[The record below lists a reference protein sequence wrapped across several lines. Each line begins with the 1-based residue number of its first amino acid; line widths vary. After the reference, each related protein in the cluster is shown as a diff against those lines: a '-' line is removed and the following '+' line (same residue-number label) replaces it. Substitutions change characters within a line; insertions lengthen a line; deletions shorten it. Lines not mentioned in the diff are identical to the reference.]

1 MSLSVFPKQN
11 IPDSQ
16 KTKEWCKENIQAM
29 LGYQTF
35 TSKYN
40 RERKKDYENYLL
52 YNGVFDVKQ
61 FEYITN
67 TYGVSSPARLVNYPI
82 IAPKVDLI
90 VGEFVSQP
98 MEFDVQA
105 ISRDAISS
113 KLEKKVGLVAEKLLK
128 EMRAEIQEELG
139 VELSEEEFGVDIP
152 DDIDKFMRQN
162 FREQVED
169 ITYNGLRHLI
179 HKYNLKHLFKQGLYD
194 MCITSKEFYKV
205 EVKNG
210 DPFVRRVDPRALLY
224 DIDNESESLQDSNWV
239 AEERFLTVNEIL
251 DEYGD
256 WLSQHDISTLEEL
269 RQSGADSFN
278 RYNKPYQW
286 YYKEDNNNPLRI
298 RVVTAEW
305 KSLRTLKYKLSP
317 NKYDPEMPF
326 KKKVKDTYKPKKGEQ
341 VEKRTITDVWTA
353 TQIGHEI
360 MVNCR
365 RLPNQIRKEENYA
378 YAPLSYVGVIKN
390 NIDGITLSLVDGLKN
405 IQLLYNIV
413 VYHMELALARSGG
426 KAIVYDTSQKPNG
439 LSFDDVIYHAKNSG
453 VIPINSKQEGN
464 QMQTF
469 NQFQQ
474 IDFTLSNSVQQ
485 LINLKLMLEQTAEK
499 ITGITG
505 AREGFTKTDAVG
517 VNERNVVQSSLVTQ
531 PLMALHSRVIE
542 MVMQQL
548 ADQMSAA
555 WNDGKKISYVL
566 GDYTARF
573 FEITEDIRKHD
584 VGIYV
589 TNTSKN
595 KQDKEAMLQFAQAAM
610 QSGSAGLLDV
620 VKIYNSESA
629 NQAESI
635 LEKGIMAMQEQQQQ
649 AQQQQMEA
657 QQAQAEQAAQAQ
669 QAEMQL
675 EGQKINKDIEVA
687 KIQADAL
694 LKSTQMKIDG
704 GQETQDFAQKHQANM
719 EAFKQMGTAQNQQ
732 QKGEIDQVLEQQKNN
747 KTKSEQ

>member
-1 MSLSVFPKQN
+1 MSLTVFPKQN
-11 IPDSQ
+11 IPDVQ
-16 KTKEWCKENIQAM
+16 KTPEWCKDNIRAM
-29 LGYQTF
+29 LGYQTY

-82 IAPKVDLI
+82 IAPKIDII

-98 MEFDVQA
+98 LNFDVQA
-105 ISRDAISS
+105 ISRDAITS
-113 KLEKKVGLVAEKLLK
+113 KLETKVGIVAEKVLK
-128 EMRAEIQEELG
+128 TVRKELQEELG
-139 VELSEEEFGVDIP
+139 VELEDEEFGVEIP
-152 DDIDKFMRQN
+152 DDIEKFIHMN
-162 FREQVED
+162 YREQVED
-169 ITYNGLRHLI
+169 ITYNGLRHLV
-179 HKYNLKHLFKQGLYD
+179 HKYNLKNVFKQGLYD
-194 MCITSKEFYKV
+194 MCITSKEFYKI
-205 EVKNG
+205 EVRNG
-210 DPFVRRVDPRALLY
+210 DPYVRRVDPRSLLY
-224 DIDNESESLQDSNWV
+224 DVDNEAESLQDSNWV
-239 AEERFLTVNEIL
+239 AEERFLTINEIL
-251 DEYGD
+251 DEFGNE
-256 WLSQHDISTLEEL
+256 LTQHQISQLEEI
-269 RQSGADSFN
+269 RQSGADSWN

-286 YYKEDNNNPLRI
+286 YFKEDNNNPLRI

-317 NKYDPEMPF
+317 NKFDPENPF
-326 KKKVKDTYKPKKGEQ
+326 KKRVKDTYKAKKGEQ
-341 VEKRTITDVWTA
+341 VDKRTTTDIWTA

-390 NIDGITLSLVDGLKN
+390 NIDGITLSLVDALKN
-405 IQLLYNIV
+405 IQLFYNIV

-464 QMQTF
+464 QIQSF

-485 LINLKLMLEQTAEK
+485 LINLKIMLEQTAEK
-499 ITGITG
+499 VTGITG

-517 VNERNVVQSSLVTQ
+517 VNERNVIQSSLITQ
-531 PLMALHSRVIE
+531 PLIALHSKVIE
-542 MVMQQL
+542 MVFQQL
-548 ADQMSAA
+548 ADQMPAA
-555 WNDGKKISYVL
+555 WSDGKKISYVL
-566 GDYTARF
+566 GDYTAKF
-573 FEITEDIRKHD
+573 FEVTEDIRKHE
-584 VGIYV
+584 VGVYV
-589 TNTSKN
+589 MNTNKN
-595 KQDKEAMLQFAQAAM
+595 KQDKEAMMQFAQAAM
-610 QSGSAGLLDV
+610 QSGATGLLDV
-620 VKIYNSESA
+620 IKIYNSESA

-635 LEKGIMAMQEQQQQ
+635 LEQGIKAVQEEQ
-649 AQQQQMEA
+649 A
-657 QQAQAEQAAQAQ
+657 QAAQAQ
-669 QAEMQL
+669 Q
-675 EGQKINKDIEVA
+675 EGQQQAAQAEAEAAQADRELKMQDIQKDVTVA

-704 GQETQDFAQKHQANM
+704 GQETQDFAQKHQADMAVLNTTNDM
-719 EAFKQMGTAQNQQ
+719 AKTSQQAEFSNAQKKEKDANVES
-732 QKGEIDQVLEQQKNN
+732 K
-747 KTKSEQ
+747 